1 MAKSFLRSGSLD
13 DILALGEN
21 GQPIYTSA
29 LQIRE
34 ALRLKKQQ
42 HIVDCLAI
50 PQINEQ
56 GNRID
61 WYAPFEGKVTS
72 WIAASSTERKAA
84 VKQLAIC
91 LASASDISLRAKKS
105 EKAAQQLFGALLA
118 KALQFPDQ
126 NHVYL
131 VSGKPVITFWGFVNQ
146 DKKMRSDPLDCLRQS
161 TDVVESAIKV
171 ESIVKAE
178 STVVPPEIRAKTVVT
193 PAAVELSP
201 QADIIPTPQL
211 VAEPEIT
218 VGSELIKTPVRWLR
232 IGGVLSIAA
241 LIGALVAQ
249 FSGNLPGST
258 APTAETQS
266 STAEH
271 MTEQLEPSASHK
283 PQVTADA
290 LAPVEPITAS
300 VPPPIMQPLLP
311 LDHAP
316 VPPDAKVAAE
326 SIVAEPM
333 AVEPIAVEPI
343 AVEPIVAEPMAV
355 EPIAAEPVTPPVTRA
370 NNNALI
376 LPANAVKIG
385 STAFLNGN
393 WRAIPEIKSSLT
405 GKPPSLRYQ
414 IKQGKGS
421 VKITHGDNVTC
432 RANVTAGLMKS
443 GNLVI
448 NSRYRAQCSDGSKYQ
463 IPEIVCKQGTT
474 DIADCKGRYD
484 ANTTLSMTMTRESK

>member
-131 VSGKPVITFWGFVNQ
+131 VSGKPVITFWGFVSQ

-333 AVEPIAVEPI
+333 AVEPMAVEPMAVEPI
-343 AVEPIVAEPMAV
+343 AVEPIAV

>member
-131 VSGKPVITFWGFVNQ
+131 VSGKPVITFWGFVSQ

-193 PAAVELSP
+193 PTAVELSP
-201 QADIIPTPQL
+201 QADIIPTLQL

-218 VGSELIKTPVRWLR
+218 VGSEPIKTPVRWLR

-326 SIVAEPM
+326 LIAAESIVAEPMAAEPM
-333 AVEPIAVEPI
+333 AVEPIAV
-343 AVEPIVAEPMAV
+343 
-355 EPIAAEPVTPPVTRA
+355 EPVTPPVTRA

>member
-131 VSGKPVITFWGFVNQ
+131 VSGKPVITFWGFVSQ

-326 SIVAEPM
+326 SIDAEPM
-333 AVEPIAVEPI
+333 AVEPIAV
-343 AVEPIVAEPMAV
+343 
-355 EPIAAEPVTPPVTRA
+355 EPVTPPVTRA

>member
-131 VSGKPVITFWGFVNQ
+131 VSGKPVITFWGFVSQ

-211 VAEPEIT
+211 VAEPEVT
-218 VGSELIKTPVRWLR
+218 VGSEPIKTPVRWLR

-333 AVEPIAVEPI
+333 AVEPI

>member
-131 VSGKPVITFWGFVNQ
+131 VSGKPVITFWGFVSQ

-333 AVEPIAVEPI
+333 AVEPMAVEPMAVEPI
-343 AVEPIVAEPMAV
+343 AV

>member
-131 VSGKPVITFWGFVNQ
+131 VSGKPVITFWGFVSQ

-193 PAAVELSP
+193 PTAVELSP
-201 QADIIPTPQL
+201 QADIIPTLQL

-218 VGSELIKTPVRWLR
+218 VGSEPIKTPVRWLR

-326 SIVAEPM
+326 LIAAESIVAEPM
-333 AVEPIAVEPI
+333 AVEPIAV
-343 AVEPIVAEPMAV
+343 
-355 EPIAAEPVTPPVTRA
+355 EPVTPPVTRA

>member
-131 VSGKPVITFWGFVNQ
+131 VSGKPVITFWGFVSQ

-193 PAAVELSP
+193 PTAVELSP
-201 QADIIPTPQL
+201 QADIIPTLQL

-218 VGSELIKTPVRWLR
+218 VGSEPIKTPVRWLR

-326 SIVAEPM
+326 S
-333 AVEPIAVEPI
+333 
-343 AVEPIVAEPMAV
+343 IVAEPMAV

>member
-131 VSGKPVITFWGFVNQ
+131 VSGKPVITFWGFVSQ

-211 VAEPEIT
+211 VAEPEVT
-218 VGSELIKTPVRWLR
+218 VGSEPIKTPVRWLR

-326 SIVAEPM
+326 SID
-333 AVEPIAVEPI
+333 
-343 AVEPIVAEPMAV
+343 AEPMAV

>member
-1 MAKSFLRSGSLD
+1 MD

-131 VSGKPVITFWGFVNQ
+131 VSGKPVITFWGFVSQ

-211 VAEPEIT
+211 VAEPEVT
-218 VGSELIKTPVRWLR
+218 VRSEPIKTPVRWLR

-333 AVEPIAVEPI
+333 AVEPIA
-343 AVEPIVAEPMAV
+343 
-355 EPIAAEPVTPPVTRA
+355 AEPVTPPVTRA

-414 IKQGKGS
+414 IKQGKGSS

>member
-42 HIVDCLAI
+42 YIVDCLAI

-131 VSGKPVITFWGFVNQ
+131 VSGKPVITFWGFVSQ

-316 VPPDAKVAAE
+316 VLPDAKVAAELIAAE

-333 AVEPIAVEPI
+333 AVEPIAV
-343 AVEPIVAEPMAV
+343 
-355 EPIAAEPVTPPVTRA
+355 EPVTPPVTRA

>member
-42 HIVDCLAI
+42 HIIDCLAI

-131 VSGKPVITFWGFVNQ
+131 VSGKPVITFWGFVSQ

-211 VAEPEIT
+211 VAEPEVT
-218 VGSELIKTPVRWLR
+218 VGSEPIKTPVRWLR

-326 SIVAEPM
+326 LIAAES
-333 AVEPIAVEPI
+333 
-343 AVEPIVAEPMAV
+343 IVAEPMAV

>member
-131 VSGKPVITFWGFVNQ
+131 VSGKPVITFWGFVSQ

-211 VAEPEIT
+211 VAEPEVT
-218 VGSELIKTPVRWLR
+218 VGSEPIKTPVRWLR

-333 AVEPIAVEPI
+333 AVEPI
-343 AVEPIVAEPMAV
+343 AV

>member
-1 MAKSFLRSGSLD
+1 
-13 DILALGEN
+13 
-21 GQPIYTSA
+21 
-29 LQIRE
+29 
-34 ALRLKKQQ
+34 
-42 HIVDCLAI
+42 
-50 PQINEQ
+50 
-56 GNRID
+56 
-61 WYAPFEGKVTS
+61 
-72 WIAASSTERKAA
+72 
-84 VKQLAIC
+84 
-91 LASASDISLRAKKS
+91 
-105 EKAAQQLFGALLA
+105 
-118 KALQFPDQ
+118 
-126 NHVYL
+126 
-131 VSGKPVITFWGFVNQ
+131 
-146 DKKMRSDPLDCLRQS
+146 
-161 TDVVESAIKV
+161 
-171 ESIVKAE
+171 
-178 STVVPPEIRAKTVVT
+178 
-193 PAAVELSP
+193 SP

-211 VAEPEIT
+211 VAEPEVT
-218 VGSELIKTPVRWLR
+218 VGSEPIKTPVRWLR

-326 SIVAEPM
+326 S
-333 AVEPIAVEPI
+333 
-343 AVEPIVAEPMAV
+343 IVAEPMAV

>member
-343 AVEPIVAEPMAV
+343 VAEPMAV

>member
-1 MAKSFLRSGSLD
+1 MD

-131 VSGKPVITFWGFVNQ
+131 VSGKPVITFWGFVSQ

-218 VGSELIKTPVRWLR
+218 VGSEPIKTPVRWLR

-290 LAPVEPITAS
+290 LVPIEPITAS

-311 LDHAP
+311 LAHAP
-316 VPPDAKVAAE
+316 VPPDAKVAVE

-333 AVEPIAVEPI
+333 AV
-343 AVEPIVAEPMAV
+343 
-355 EPIAAEPVTPPVTRA
+355 EPVTPPVTRA

>member
-131 VSGKPVITFWGFVNQ
+131 VSGKPVITFWGFVSQ

-161 TDVVESAIKV
+161 TDVVESAIK
-171 ESIVKAE
+171 AE
-178 STVVPPEIRAKTVVT
+178 STVVPPEIRAKPVVT

-211 VAEPEIT
+211 VAETEIT
-218 VGSELIKTPVRWLR
+218 VGSEPIKTPVRWLR

-249 FSGNLPGST
+249 FSGNLPG
-258 APTAETQS
+258 TAETQS

-271 MTEQLEPSASHK
+271 MTEQLVLSASHK
-283 PQVTADA
+283 PQVTADT

-311 LDHAP
+311 LAHAP

-333 AVEPIAVEPI
+333 AVEPIA
-343 AVEPIVAEPMAV
+343 AK
-355 EPIAAEPVTPPVTRA
+355 PVTPPVTRA
-370 NNNALI
+370 NNNALM

-405 GKPPSLRYQ
+405 GKPPSLIYQ

>member
-131 VSGKPVITFWGFVNQ
+131 VSGKPVITFWGFVSQ

-326 SIVAEPM
+326 LIAAESIVAEPM
-333 AVEPIAVEPI
+333 AVEPI
-343 AVEPIVAEPMAV
+343 AV

>member
-333 AVEPIAVEPI
+333 AVEPIA
-343 AVEPIVAEPMAV
+343 
-355 EPIAAEPVTPPVTRA
+355 AEPVTPPVTRA

>member
-42 HIVDCLAI
+42 YIVDCLAI

-131 VSGKPVITFWGFVNQ
+131 VSGKPVITFWGFVSQ

-326 SIVAEPM
+326 LIAAESIVAEPM
-333 AVEPIAVEPI
+333 AVEPIAV
-343 AVEPIVAEPMAV
+343 
-355 EPIAAEPVTPPVTRA
+355 EPVTPPVTRA

>member
-1 MAKSFLRSGSLD
+1 M
-13 DILALGEN
+13 
-21 GQPIYTSA
+21 
-29 LQIRE
+29 
-34 ALRLKKQQ
+34 
-42 HIVDCLAI
+42 AI

-131 VSGKPVITFWGFVNQ
+131 VSGKPVITFWGFVSQ

-343 AVEPIVAEPMAV
+343 AVEP
-355 EPIAAEPVTPPVTRA
+355 VTPPVTRA